1 MTRREASIFAA
12 VVDAVV
18 DPEPPLPPV
27 AATDAVAAFERWLAA
42 APPLHRAALRA
53 LLYVAE
59 IGPRIHEGPRLRAL
73 PRTGRLRALRR
84 LGPPAD
90 ALRSAAAGCY
100 WGDAGALRAIG
111 LTTPSPAA
119 PGPREAAARGVAAP
133 EVAAAGVTTQVRAT

>member
-1 MTRREASIFAA
+1 MTPREASIFAA

-27 AATDAVAAFERWLAA
+27 SETDAVAAFERWLAA
-42 APPLHRAALRA
+42 APPLNRAALRA

-59 IGPRIHEGPRLRAL
+59 VAPRMYAGARLRAL
-73 PRTGRLRALRR
+73 PREDRLRVLRR

-100 WGDAGALRAIG
+100 WGDAGAQAVI
-111 LTTPSPAA
+111 TSVP
-119 PGPREAAARGVAAP
+119 GVA
-133 EVAAAGVTTQVRAT
+133 R

>member
-1 MTRREASIFAA
+1 VTRREASIFAA
-12 VVDAVV
+12 IVDAVV

-42 APPLHRAALRA
+42 APPLHRVALRA

-59 IGPRIHEGPRLRAL
+59 IAPRVREGARLRAL
-73 PRTGRLRALRR
+73 PRPRRLRALQR
-84 LGPPAD
+84 LGTPAD

-111 LTTPSPAA
+111 VSAPGVTASGPAA
-119 PGPREAAARGVAAP
+119 
-133 EVAAAGVTTQVRAT
+133 